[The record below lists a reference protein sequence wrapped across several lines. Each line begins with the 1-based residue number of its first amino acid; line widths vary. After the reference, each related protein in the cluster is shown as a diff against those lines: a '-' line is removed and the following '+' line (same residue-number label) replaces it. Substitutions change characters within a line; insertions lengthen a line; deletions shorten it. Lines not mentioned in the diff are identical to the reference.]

1 MHKKINNSLTK
12 KFIQGLRPLANTL
25 PKQIKKI
32 IKKNGFNFSSVVDNW
47 TKIVGKEFSDH
58 CYPINIKVLNNSNM
72 LCLVLNVIHG
82 KELEI
87 EYEKNEIIDKINSF
101 FGYNCISK
109 VKLKTIQSK
118 IQEKNKV
125 FPKIKNLGEVQEKIK
140 KVKDENIKNSLNDLL
155 KAYNERSF

>member
-1 MHKKINNSLTK
+1 MHKKLNNSLTK

-58 CYPINIKVLNNSNM
+58 CYPINIKVINNSNT

-87 EYEKNEIIDKINSF
+87 EYGKNNIIDKINSY
-101 FGYNCISK
+101 FGYNFISK
-109 VKLKTIQSK
+109 IELKIMNRVLNEN
-118 IQEKNKV
+118 EKVVSRRSFGRNLSD
-125 FPKIKNLGEVQEKIK
+125 IKNINLKEKLSQLI
-140 KVKDENIKNSLNDLL
+140 
-155 KAYNERSF
+155 KAYNEKK

>member
-1 MHKKINNSLTK
+1 MHKKLNNSVTK

-58 CYPINIKVLNNSNM
+58 CYPINIKVINNSNT

-87 EYEKNEIIDKINSF
+87 EYGKNNIIDKINSY
-101 FGYNCISK
+101 FGYNFISK
-109 VKLKTIQSK
+109 IELKIMNRVLNENEK
-118 IQEKNKV
+118 IVSRRRFGRNLSD
-125 FPKIKNLGEVQEKIK
+125 IKNINLKEK
-140 KVKDENIKNSLNDLL
+140 LNQLI
-155 KAYNERSF
+155 KAYNEKK

>member
-1 MHKKINNSLTK
+1 MHKKVNNSLTK

-87 EYEKNEIIDKINSF
+87 EYGKNNIIDKINLY
-101 FGYNCISK
+101 FGYNF
-109 VKLKTIQSK
+109 VSK
-118 IQEKNKV
+118 IELKIINKV
-125 FPKIKNLGEVQEKIK
+125 LNENAKINIRRNFDHNLSDIKNINLK
-140 KVKDENIKNSLNDLL
+140 KKLNQLI
-155 KAYNERSF
+155 KAYNEKK

>member
-58 CYPINIKVLNNSNM
+58 CYPINIKVLNNSNL

-87 EYEKNEIIDKINSF
+87 EYGKNNIIDKINLY
-101 FGYNCISK
+101 FGYNFISK
-109 VKLKTIQSK
+109 IELKI
-118 IQEKNKV
+118 INKV
-125 FPKIKNLGEVQEKIK
+125 LNKNEKIVSWRSFDRNLSDIKNINLK
-140 KVKDENIKNSLNDLL
+140 KKLNQLI
-155 KAYNERSF
+155 KAYNEKK

>member
-1 MHKKINNSLTK
+1 MHKKLNNSVTK

-58 CYPINIKVLNNSNM
+58 CYPINIKVINNSNT

-87 EYEKNEIIDKINSF
+87 EYGKNNIIDKINSY
-101 FGYNCISK
+101 FGYNFISK
-109 VKLKTIQSK
+109 IELKIMNRVLNEN
-118 IQEKNKV
+118 EKVVSRRSFGRNLSD
-125 FPKIKNLGEVQEKIK
+125 IKNINLKEK
-140 KVKDENIKNSLNDLL
+140 LNQLI
-155 KAYNERSF
+155 KAYNEKK

>member
-1 MHKKINNSLTK
+1 MHKKTNNSLTK

-87 EYEKNEIIDKINSF
+87 EYGKNNIIDKINLY
-101 FGYNCISK
+101 FGYNFISK
-109 VKLKTIQSK
+109 IELKI
-118 IQEKNKV
+118 INKV
-125 FPKIKNLGEVQEKIK
+125 LNKNEKIVSRRSFDRNLSDIKNINLK
-140 KVKDENIKNSLNDLL
+140 KKLDQLI
-155 KAYNERSF
+155 KAYNEKK

>member
-72 LCLVLNVIHG
+72 LCLVLNVVHG
-82 KELEI
+82 KEIEI
-87 EYEKNEIIDKINSF
+87 EYGKNNIIDKINLY
-101 FGYNCISK
+101 FGYNFISK
-109 VKLKTIQSK
+109 IELKI
-118 IQEKNKV
+118 INKV
-125 FPKIKNLGEVQEKIK
+125 LNKNEKIVSRRSFDRNLNDIKNVNLK
-140 KVKDENIKNSLNDLL
+140 KKLNQLI
-155 KAYNERSF
+155 KAYNEKK

>member
-87 EYEKNEIIDKINSF
+87 EYGKNNIIDKINLY
-101 FGYNCISK
+101 FGYNFISK
-109 VKLKTIQSK
+109 IELKI
-118 IQEKNKV
+118 INKV
-125 FPKIKNLGEVQEKIK
+125 LNKNEKIVSRRSFDRNLNDIKNVHLK
-140 KVKDENIKNSLNDLL
+140 KKLNQLI
-155 KAYNERSF
+155 KAYNEKK

>member
-87 EYEKNEIIDKINSF
+87 EYGKKNIIDKINLY
-101 FGYNCISK
+101 FGYNFISK
-109 VKLKTIQSK
+109 IELKI
-118 IQEKNKV
+118 INKV
-125 FPKIKNLGEVQEKIK
+125 LNKNEKIVSRRSFDRNLSDIKNINLK
-140 KVKDENIKNSLNDLL
+140 KKLNQLI
-155 KAYNERSF
+155 KAYNEKK

>member
-1 MHKKINNSLTK
+1 MHKKLNNSVTK

-58 CYPINIKVLNNSNM
+58 CYPINIKVINNSNT

-87 EYEKNEIIDKINSF
+87 EYGKNNIIDKINSY
-101 FGYNCISK
+101 FGYNFISK
-109 VKLKTIQSK
+109 IELKIMNRVLNEN
-118 IQEKNKV
+118 EKVDSRRSFGRNLSD
-125 FPKIKNLGEVQEKIK
+125 IKNINLKEK
-140 KVKDENIKNSLNDLL
+140 LNQLI
-155 KAYNERSF
+155 KAYNEKK

>member
-87 EYEKNEIIDKINSF
+87 EYGKNNIIDKINLY
-101 FGYNCISK
+101 FGYNFISK
-109 VKLKTIQSK
+109 IELKI
-118 IQEKNKV
+118 INKV
-125 FPKIKNLGEVQEKIK
+125 LNENEKIVSRRSFDRNLSDIKNINLK
-140 KVKDENIKNSLNDLL
+140 KKLNQLI
-155 KAYNERSF
+155 KAYNEKK

>member
-25 PKQIKKI
+25 PNQIKKI

-87 EYEKNEIIDKINSF
+87 EYGKNNIIDKINLY
-101 FGYNCISK
+101 FGYNFISK
-109 VKLKTIQSK
+109 IELKI
-118 IQEKNKV
+118 INKV
-125 FPKIKNLGEVQEKIK
+125 LNKNEKIVSRRSFDRNLRYIKNINLK
-140 KVKDENIKNSLNDLL
+140 KKLNQLI
-155 KAYNERSF
+155 KAYNEKK

>member
-1 MHKKINNSLTK
+1 MHKKTNNSLTK

-58 CYPINIKVLNNSNM
+58 CYPINIKVLNNSNL

-87 EYEKNEIIDKINSF
+87 EYGKNNIIDKINLY
-101 FGYNCISK
+101 FGYNFISK
-109 VKLKTIQSK
+109 IELKI
-118 IQEKNKV
+118 INKV
-125 FPKIKNLGEVQEKIK
+125 LNKNEKIVSRRSFDRNLSDIKNINLK
-140 KVKDENIKNSLNDLL
+140 KKLNQLI
-155 KAYNERSF
+155 KAYNEKK

>member
-1 MHKKINNSLTK
+1 MHKKVNNSLTK

-87 EYEKNEIIDKINSF
+87 EYGKNNIIDKINLY
-101 FGYNCISK
+101 FGYNFISK
-109 VKLKTIQSK
+109 IELKI
-118 IQEKNKV
+118 INKV
-125 FPKIKNLGEVQEKIK
+125 LNKNEKIVSRRIFDRNLSYIKNINLK
-140 KVKDENIKNSLNDLL
+140 KKLNQLI
-155 KAYNERSF
+155 KAYNEKK

>member
-1 MHKKINNSLTK
+1 MHKKVNNSLTK

-87 EYEKNEIIDKINSF
+87 EYGKNNIIDKINLY
-101 FGYNCISK
+101 FGYNFISK
-109 VKLKTIQSK
+109 IELKI
-118 IQEKNKV
+118 INKV
-125 FPKIKNLGEVQEKIK
+125 LNKNEKIVSWRSFDRNLSDIKNINLK
-140 KVKDENIKNSLNDLL
+140 KKLNQLI
-155 KAYNERSF
+155 KAYNEKK

>member
-58 CYPINIKVLNNSNM
+58 CYPINVKVLNNSNM

-87 EYEKNEIIDKINSF
+87 EYGKNNIIDKINLY
-101 FGYNCISK
+101 FGYNFISK
-109 VKLKTIQSK
+109 IELKI
-118 IQEKNKV
+118 INKV
-125 FPKIKNLGEVQEKIK
+125 LNKNEKIVSRRSFDRNLSDIKNINLK
-140 KVKDENIKNSLNDLL
+140 KKLNQLI
-155 KAYNERSF
+155 KAYNEKK

>member
-87 EYEKNEIIDKINSF
+87 EYGKNNIIDKINLY
-101 FGYNCISK
+101 FGYNFISK
-109 VKLKTIQSK
+109 IELKI
-118 IQEKNKV
+118 INKV
-125 FPKIKNLGEVQEKIK
+125 LNKNEKIVSRRSFDRNLRDIKNINLK
-140 KVKDENIKNSLNDLL
+140 KKLNQLI
-155 KAYNERSF
+155 KAYNEKK

>member
-1 MHKKINNSLTK
+1 MHKKVNNSLTK

-87 EYEKNEIIDKINSF
+87 EYGKNNIIDKINLY
-101 FGYNCISK
+101 FGYNFISK
-109 VKLKTIQSK
+109 IELKTI
-118 IQEKNKV
+118 NKV
-125 FPKIKNLGEVQEKIK
+125 FNKNEKIVSRRSFDRNLSDIKNINLK
-140 KVKDENIKNSLNDLL
+140 KKLNQLI
-155 KAYNERSF
+155 KAYNEKK

>member
-87 EYEKNEIIDKINSF
+87 EYGKNNIIDKINLY
-101 FGYNCISK
+101 FGYNFISK
-109 VKLKTIQSK
+109 IELKI
-118 IQEKNKV
+118 INKV
-125 FPKIKNLGEVQEKIK
+125 LNKNDKIVNRRSFDRNLSDIKNINLK
-140 KVKDENIKNSLNDLL
+140 KKLNQLI
-155 KAYNERSF
+155 KAYNEKK

>member
-58 CYPINIKVLNNSNM
+58 CYPINIKVLNNSNL

-87 EYEKNEIIDKINSF
+87 EYGKNNIIDKINLY
-101 FGYNCISK
+101 FGYNFISK
-109 VKLKTIQSK
+109 IELKI
-118 IQEKNKV
+118 INKV
-125 FPKIKNLGEVQEKIK
+125 LNKNDKIVNRRSFDRNLSDIKNINLK
-140 KVKDENIKNSLNDLL
+140 KKLNQLI
-155 KAYNERSF
+155 KAYNEKK

>member
-32 IKKNGFNFSSVVDNW
+32 IKKNGFNLSSVVDNW

-87 EYEKNEIIDKINSF
+87 EYGKNNIIDKINLY
-101 FGYNCISK
+101 FGYNFISK
-109 VKLKTIQSK
+109 IELKI
-118 IQEKNKV
+118 INKV
-125 FPKIKNLGEVQEKIK
+125 LNKNEKIVSRRSFDRNLSDIKNINLK
-140 KVKDENIKNSLNDLL
+140 KKLNQLI
-155 KAYNERSF
+155 KAYNEKK

>member
-87 EYEKNEIIDKINSF
+87 EYGKNNIIDKINLY
-101 FGYNCISK
+101 FGYNFISK
-109 VKLKTIQSK
+109 IELKI
-118 IQEKNKV
+118 INKV
-125 FPKIKNLGEVQEKIK
+125 LNKNEKIVSRRIFDRNLNDIKNVNLK
-140 KVKDENIKNSLNDLL
+140 KKLNQLI
-155 KAYNERSF
+155 KAYNEKK

>member
-1 MHKKINNSLTK
+1 MHKKVNNSLTK

-87 EYEKNEIIDKINSF
+87 EYGKNNIIDKINLY
-101 FGYNCISK
+101 FGYNFISK
-109 VKLKTIQSK
+109 IELKI
-118 IQEKNKV
+118 INKV
-125 FPKIKNLGEVQEKIK
+125 LNKNEKIVSRGSFDRNLNDIKNINLK
-140 KVKDENIKNSLNDLL
+140 KKLNQLI
-155 KAYNERSF
+155 KAYNEKK

>member
-1 MHKKINNSLTK
+1 MHKKLNNSLTK

-58 CYPINIKVLNNSNM
+58 CYPINIKVINNSNS

-87 EYEKNEIIDKINSF
+87 EYGKNNIIDKINSY
-101 FGYNCISK
+101 FGYNFISK
-109 VKLKTIQSK
+109 IELKIMNRVLNEN
-118 IQEKNKV
+118 EKVVSRRSFGRNLSD
-125 FPKIKNLGEVQEKIK
+125 IKNINLKEK
-140 KVKDENIKNSLNDLL
+140 LNQLI
-155 KAYNERSF
+155 KAYNEKK

>member
-1 MHKKINNSLTK
+1 MHKKLNNSLTK

-58 CYPINIKVLNNSNM
+58 CYPINIKVLNNSNT

-87 EYEKNEIIDKINSF
+87 EYNKNNIIDKINTY
-101 FGYNCISK
+101 FGYNFISRIE
-109 VKLKTIQSK
+109 LKI
-118 IQEKNKV
+118 INKV
-125 FPKIKNLGEVQEKIK
+125 LNEKEKIVNQRSFGRNLNDIKNINLKEK
-140 KVKDENIKNSLNDLL
+140 LNKLI
-155 KAYNERSF
+155 KAYNEKK

>member
-1 MHKKINNSLTK
+1 MHKKLNNSLTK

-58 CYPINIKVLNNSNM
+58 CYPINIKVINNSNT

-87 EYEKNEIIDKINSF
+87 EYGKNNIIDKINSY
-101 FGYNCISK
+101 FGYNFISK
-109 VKLKTIQSK
+109 IELKIMNRVLNENEK
-118 IQEKNKV
+118 IVSRRRFGRNLSD
-125 FPKIKNLGEVQEKIK
+125 IKNINLKEK
-140 KVKDENIKNSLNDLL
+140 LNQLI
-155 KAYNERSF
+155 KAYNEKK

>member
-87 EYEKNEIIDKINSF
+87 EYGKNNIIDKINLY
-101 FGYNCISK
+101 FGYNFISK
-109 VKLKTIQSK
+109 IELKI
-118 IQEKNKV
+118 INKV
-125 FPKIKNLGEVQEKIK
+125 LNKNEKIVSRGSFDRNLNDIKNVNLK
-140 KVKDENIKNSLNDLL
+140 KKLNQLI
-155 KAYNERSF
+155 KAYNEKK

>member
-1 MHKKINNSLTK
+1 MHKKLNNSLTK

-58 CYPINIKVLNNSNM
+58 CYPINIKVINNSNT

-82 KELEI
+82 KELEV
-87 EYEKNEIIDKINSF
+87 EYGKNNIIDKINSY
-101 FGYNCISK
+101 FGYNFISK
-109 VKLKTIQSK
+109 IELKIMNRVLNEN
-118 IQEKNKV
+118 EKVVSRRSFGRNLRD
-125 FPKIKNLGEVQEKIK
+125 IKNINLKEKLSQLI
-140 KVKDENIKNSLNDLL
+140 
-155 KAYNERSF
+155 KAYNEKK

>member
-87 EYEKNEIIDKINSF
+87 EYGKNNIIDKINLY
-101 FGYNCISK
+101 FGYNFISK
-109 VKLKTIQSK
+109 IELKI
-118 IQEKNKV
+118 INKV
-125 FPKIKNLGEVQEKIK
+125 LNKNEKIVSRRSFDRNLSDIKNINLK
-140 KVKDENIKNSLNDLL
+140 KKLNQLI
-155 KAYNERSF
+155 KAYNEKK

>member
-1 MHKKINNSLTK
+1 MHKKTNNSLTK

-87 EYEKNEIIDKINSF
+87 EYGKNNIIDKINLY
-101 FGYNCISK
+101 FGYNFISK
-109 VKLKTIQSK
+109 IELKI
-118 IQEKNKV
+118 INKV
-125 FPKIKNLGEVQEKIK
+125 LNKNEKIVSRRSFDRNLSDIKNINLK
-140 KVKDENIKNSLNDLL
+140 KKLNQLI
-155 KAYNERSF
+155 KAYNEKK

>member
-1 MHKKINNSLTK
+1 MHKKVNNSLTK

-47 TKIVGKEFSDH
+47 TKIVGKEFSEH

-87 EYEKNEIIDKINSF
+87 EYGKNNIIDKINLY
-101 FGYNCISK
+101 FGYNF
-109 VKLKTIQSK
+109 VSK
-118 IQEKNKV
+118 IELKIINKV
-125 FPKIKNLGEVQEKIK
+125 LNENAKINIRRNFDHNLSDIKNINLK
-140 KVKDENIKNSLNDLL
+140 KKLNQLI
-155 KAYNERSF
+155 KAYNEKK

>member
-47 TKIVGKEFSDH
+47 TKIVGKEFSEH

-87 EYEKNEIIDKINSF
+87 EYGKNNIIDKINLY
-101 FGYNCISK
+101 FGYNFISK
-109 VKLKTIQSK
+109 IELKI
-118 IQEKNKV
+118 INKV
-125 FPKIKNLGEVQEKIK
+125 LNENAKINIRRNFDHNLSDIKNINLK
-140 KVKDENIKNSLNDLL
+140 KKLNQLI
-155 KAYNERSF
+155 KAYNEKK

>member
-72 LCLVLNVIHG
+72 LCLVVNVIHG

-87 EYEKNEIIDKINSF
+87 EYGKNNIIDKINLY
-101 FGYNCISK
+101 FGYNFISK
-109 VKLKTIQSK
+109 IELKI
-118 IQEKNKV
+118 INKV
-125 FPKIKNLGEVQEKIK
+125 LNKNEKIVSRRSFDRNLSDIKNINLKKKLNQLIKAFNEKK
-140 KVKDENIKNSLNDLL
+140 
-155 KAYNERSF
+155 

>member
-32 IKKNGFNFSSVVDNW
+32 IKKNGFNFTSVVDNW

-72 LCLVLNVIHG
+72 LCLVLNVVHG
-82 KELEI
+82 KEIEI
-87 EYEKNEIIDKINSF
+87 EYGKNNIIDKINLY
-101 FGYNCISK
+101 FGYNFISAS
-109 VKLKTIQSK
+109 Q
-118 IQEKNKV
+118 
-125 FPKIKNLGEVQEKIK
+125 
-140 KVKDENIKNSLNDLL
+140 
-155 KAYNERSF
+155 AM